1 MRDDASELLLSTLIL
16 VLILSRMML
25 IVIIIMAIMLKMVG
39 ALHALVN
46 LSKVLV
52 LKAVKTRRLQC
63 EPKKQSEVY
72 RNAEISI

>member
-46 LSKVLV
+46 LSKVLDI
-52 LKAVKTRRLQC
+52 LERGENQKIAM
-63 EPKKQSEVY
+63 
-72 RNAEISI
+72 